1 MEKQKVIKLINK
13 FKFLLNEKKNKITK
27 PLYNLI
33 DIKEIDR
40 TNIHTLSKVM
50 GKTNHRQKEDII

>member
-27 PLYNLI
+27 LLYNLI
-33 DIKEIDR
+33 DIKEIGR
-40 TNIHTLSKVM
+40 TNIHTPSKVM